1 MRGSDGCRNG
11 LYLESPS
18 SGFEN
23 DGDSPWQ
30 RKSRD
35 LRIVGPGQDKYAPTL
50 SVFAYCFPCTVC
62 KSSSA
67 LLKVS
72 LLEFLT

>member
-1 MRGSDGCRNG
+1 VRRSDTCRNG

-30 RKSRD
+30 RKCRA
-35 LRIVGPGQDKYAPTL
+35 LLVEPGQDKHPPTC
-50 SVFAYCFPCTVC
+50 VAYCFPCTVC

-72 LLEFLT
+72 VLEFLT